1 MDLYFLYFFKKYSKN
16 IIVFLNKIY
25 NFYLKIVMQDLYNKQ
40 YDRQTLKDHIYAIDF
55 FDLLRTQKI
64 DATFAV
70 RYLLNKKYDLED
82 KYKILTPE
90 IIGRLQPHIKI
101 EDLRN
106 EILNYE
112 SDDDSVTDFETVS
125 NK

>member
-1 MDLYFLYFFKKYSKN
+1 ML
-16 IIVFLNKIY
+16 
-25 NFYLKIVMQDLYNKQ
+25 DLYNKQ

-82 KYKILTPE
+82 KYNILTPE

>member
-1 MDLYFLYFFKKYSKN
+1 MLDLYKN
-16 IIVFLNKIY
+16 
-25 NFYLKIVMQDLYNKQ
+25 Q
-40 YDRQTLKDHIYAIDF
+40 YDRQTLKDNIYAVNF

-70 RYLLNKKYDLED
+70 RYLLNKNYDLDD

-90 IIGRLQPHIKI
+90 VVVRLQPHIKI
-101 EDLRN
+101 NDLHH
-106 EILNYE
+106 EILNYN

-125 NK
+125 NSRNN

>member
-1 MDLYFLYFFKKYSKN
+1 MLDLYKKK
-16 IIVFLNKIY
+16 
-25 NFYLKIVMQDLYNKQ
+25 

-55 FDLLRTQKI
+55 FDLLRTQTI

-70 RYLLNKKYDLED
+70 RYLLNKNYDLDD

-90 IIGRLQPHIKI
+90 LVVRLQPHIKL
-101 EDLRN
+101 EDLRF
-106 EILNYE
+106 EILNYD

-125 NK
+125 NRIS

>member
-1 MDLYFLYFFKKYSKN
+1 MLDLYE
-16 IIVFLNKIY
+16 
-25 NFYLKIVMQDLYNKQ
+25 KQ

-70 RYLLNKKYDLED
+70 RYLLNKKYDLD
-82 KYKILTPE
+82 NKYKILTPE
-90 IIGRLQPHIKI
+90 LVIRLQPHIKI
-101 EDLRN
+101 DDLRF
-106 EILNYE
+106 EILNYD

-125 NK
+125 NRMS

>member
-1 MDLYFLYFFKKYSKN
+1 MLDLHKK
-16 IIVFLNKIY
+16 I
-25 NFYLKIVMQDLYNKQ
+25 

-70 RYLLNKKYDLED
+70 RYLLNKKYDLDD

-90 IIGRLQPHIKI
+90 LVVRLQPHINI
-101 EDLRN
+101 DDLRF
-106 EILNYE
+106 EILNYD
-112 SDDDSVTDFETVS
+112 SDDDSVLDFETVS
-125 NK
+125 NN

>member
-1 MDLYFLYFFKKYSKN
+1 MLDLHKKK
-16 IIVFLNKIY
+16 
-25 NFYLKIVMQDLYNKQ
+25 

-70 RYLLNKKYDLED
+70 RYLLNKKYDLDD
-82 KYKILTPE
+82 KYNIITP
-90 IIGRLQPHIKI
+90 GLVVRLQPHIKI
-101 EDLRN
+101 EDLRY
-106 EILNYE
+106 EILNYD

-125 NK
+125 NN

>member
-1 MDLYFLYFFKKYSKN
+1 MLDLNNKK
-16 IIVFLNKIY
+16 
-25 NFYLKIVMQDLYNKQ
+25 
-40 YDRQTLKDHIYAIDF
+40 YDRQILKDNIYAIDF

-64 DATFAV
+64 DVTFAV

-90 IIGRLQPHIKI
+90 LVVRLQPHIKI
-101 EDLRN
+101 EDLKN

-112 SDDDSVTDFETVS
+112 TDDDSVTDFETVS

>member
-1 MDLYFLYFFKKYSKN
+1 MLDLHKKK
-16 IIVFLNKIY
+16 
-25 NFYLKIVMQDLYNKQ
+25 

-70 RYLLNKKYDLED
+70 RYLLNKKYDLDD

-90 IIGRLQPHIKI
+90 LVVRLQPHINI
-101 EDLRN
+101 DDLRF
-106 EILNYE
+106 EILNYD

>member
-1 MDLYFLYFFKKYSKN
+1 MLDLYKN
-16 IIVFLNKIY
+16 
-25 NFYLKIVMQDLYNKQ
+25 Q
-40 YDRQTLKDHIYAIDF
+40 YDRQILKDNIYAVDF

-90 IIGRLQPHIKI
+90 IVVRLQPHIKI
-101 EDLRN
+101 DELRN
-106 EILNYE
+106 EILNYD

-125 NK
+125 KSTLKS

>member
-1 MDLYFLYFFKKYSKN
+1 MLDLYK
-16 IIVFLNKIY
+16 
-25 NFYLKIVMQDLYNKQ
+25 KQ
-40 YDRQTLKDHIYAIDF
+40 YDREILKDHIYEINF

-70 RYLLNKKYDLED
+70 RYLLNKNYDLDE

-90 IIGRLQPHIKI
+90 IVVRLQPHIKI
-101 EDLRN
+101 EDLHY

-112 SDDDSVTDFETVS
+112 SDDDSVTDFETISNRVS
-125 NK
+125 

>member
-1 MDLYFLYFFKKYSKN
+1 ML
-16 IIVFLNKIY
+16 
-25 NFYLKIVMQDLYNKQ
+25 DLYNKQ

-90 IIGRLQPHIKI
+90 LVVRLQPHIKI

>member
-1 MDLYFLYFFKKYSKN
+1 MIDLYE
-16 IIVFLNKIY
+16 
-25 NFYLKIVMQDLYNKQ
+25 KQ

-70 RYLLNKKYDLED
+70 RYLLNKKYDLDD
-82 KYKILTPE
+82 KYKIITPGL
-90 IIGRLQPHIKI
+90 IVRLQPHIKI
-101 EDLRN
+101 EDLRY
-106 EILNYE
+106 EILNYD

-125 NK
+125 NN